1 MTKHFLKD
9 ASCLRHVRIFLIFLL
24 LFSCA
29 DTMSKYEPNND
40 IVYPDMVQEN
50 YSHFIYK
57 NNRQYL
63 TTVIQYAEF
72 FEKED
77 RISCKILDAKVYN
90 SKGEI
95 TTHIQSDQ
103 GEINQK
109 QKLIEFNGSVVIESF
124 ENETVLR
131 TENLILDY
139 KNNKMYNNTSVII
152 ERENGSKLEA
162 SSMRADI
169 QTQESNYTDMHII
182 YYYDSDEKNAADDD
196 E

>member
-1 MTKHFLKD
+1 MRNKAYILFLT
-9 ASCLRHVRIFLIFLL
+9 ILL
-24 LFSCA
+24 LSCA
-29 DTMSKYEPNND
+29 DTMAKYEPNND
-40 IVYPDMVQEN
+40 TVYPDMVQEN

-72 FEKED
+72 YEKED

-95 TTHIQSDQ
+95 TTHISSEQ
-103 GEINQK
+103 GEINQN
-109 QKLIEFNGSVVIESF
+109 QKLIEFTGSVIIESF

-139 KNNKMYNNTSVII
+139 KNNKMYNSTPVVI

-162 SSMRADI
+162 TSMRADI

-182 YYYDSDEKNAADDD
+182 YYYDTDEKNAGD
-196 E
+196 EE

>member
-1 MTKHFLKD
+1 MKD

-24 LFSCA
+24 IFSCA
-29 DTMSKYEPNND
+29 DTMSKYEPND
-40 IVYPDMVQEN
+40 DTVYPDMVQEN
-50 YSHFIYK
+50 YAHYIYK

-63 TTVIQYAEF
+63 NTIIQYAEF
-72 FEKED
+72 FEKQD
-77 RISCKILDAKVYN
+77 KISCKVLDAKVYN

-95 TTHIQSDQ
+95 TTHINSDQ
-103 GEINQK
+103 GEINQN
-109 QKLIEFNGSVVIESF
+109 QKIIEFTGNVVIESF

-139 KNNKMYNNTSVII
+139 KNNKMYNNTPVVI
-152 ERENGSKLEA
+152 ERDNGSKLEA
-162 SSMRADI
+162 TSMRADI

-182 YYYDSDEKNAADDD
+182 YYYDSDEKNADKD

>member
-1 MTKHFLKD
+1 MTKLFLKD

-24 LFSCA
+24 ILSCA

-40 IVYPDMVQEN
+40 TVYPDMVQEN

-72 FEKED
+72 YEKED

-95 TTHIQSDQ
+95 TTHISSEQ
-103 GEINQK
+103 GEINQN
-109 QKLIEFNGSVVIESF
+109 QKLIEFTGSVVIESF
-124 ENETVLR
+124 ENETVLS

-139 KNNKMYNNTSVII
+139 KNNKMYNNTPVVI

-162 SSMRADI
+162 TSMRADI

-182 YYYDSDEKNAADDD
+182 YYYDSDEKNANDD